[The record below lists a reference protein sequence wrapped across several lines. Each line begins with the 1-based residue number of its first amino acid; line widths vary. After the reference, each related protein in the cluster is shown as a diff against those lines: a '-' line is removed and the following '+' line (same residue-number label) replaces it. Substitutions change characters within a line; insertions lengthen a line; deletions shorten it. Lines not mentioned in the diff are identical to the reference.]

1 MFEEKDYLMKMVKE
15 FTAAI
20 SRIAGLKDE
29 KNVEE
34 SQEVLNE
41 TLKSFTDLD
50 IKVIE
55 ALPYDILIHKISGN
69 TINSEKHLMLS
80 ELLTYQA
87 DIYDLKGETLRA
99 KNLYRKNL
107 NMMLNVLVEQ
117 NNPIA
122 EQHNNKIDELLEKI
136 GWFNLPKESKVLL
149 FQYYELIQ
157 NYGKAEDVLFNL
169 LKTDKQNDA
178 VLRQGIAFYERLTKK
193 DPAELLEGNLPM
205 DEVFEGLETLKKY
218 KK

>member
-20 SRIAGLKDE
+20 SKLAGLKAE
-29 KNVEE
+29 KNTEE
-34 SQEVLNE
+34 SQEVLND
-41 TLKSFTDLD
+41 TLKYFTDLD

-80 ELLTYQA
+80 ELLKQQA
-87 DIYDLKGETLRA
+87 DIYELKGETLRA
-99 KNLYRKNL
+99 KNLYIKSL
-107 NMMLNVLVEQ
+107 NMMLNVLMEQ
-117 NNPIA
+117 NDPIS
-122 EQHNNKIDELLEKI
+122 EPNNKVDELLEKI
-136 GWFNLPKESKVLL
+136 EWHNSPKESKVSL

-169 LKTDKQNDA
+169 LKTDEQNDA
-178 VLRQGIAFYERLTKK
+178 VLRQGMAFYKRLSQK
-193 DPAELLEGNLPM
+193 DPAELQKGNLPM
-205 DEVFEGLETLKKY
+205 DEVFEGLETLKQY

>member
-20 SRIAGLKDE
+20 SRIVGLKAE

-80 ELLTYQA
+80 ELLTHQA

-99 KNLYRKNL
+99 KNLYIKSL
-107 NMMLNVLVEQ
+107 NMMFNVLVEQ

-122 EQHNNKIDELLEKI
+122 EQHNNKVDELLEKI

-169 LKTDKQNDA
+169 LKTDEQNDA
-178 VLRQGIAFYERLTKK
+178 VLRQGIAFYERLTQI

-205 DEVFEGLETLKKY
+205 DEVFEGLETLKQYQK
-218 KK
+218 

>member
-20 SRIAGLKDE
+20 SKLAGLKAE
-29 KNVEE
+29 KNTEE
-34 SQEVLNE
+34 SQEVLND
-41 TLKSFTDLD
+41 TLKYFTDLD

-80 ELLTYQA
+80 ELLIQQA
-87 DIYDLKGETLRA
+87 DIYELKGETLRA
-99 KNLYRKNL
+99 KNLYIKSL
-107 NMMLNVLVEQ
+107 NMMLNVLMEQ
-117 NNPIA
+117 KDPIS
-122 EQHNNKIDELLEKI
+122 ESNNKVDELLEKI
-136 GWFNLPKESKVLL
+136 GWHNLPKESKLLL

-169 LKTDKQNDA
+169 LKTDEQNDA
-178 VLRQGIAFYERLTKK
+178 VLRQGMAFYKRLSQK
-193 DPAELLEGNLPM
+193 DPVELQKGNLPM
-205 DEVFEGLETLKKY
+205 DEVFEGLETLKQY